1 MSVFGK
7 MVSDLTVAVENKQ
20 LGIEAPKE
28 KEITKADLA
37 REIFDRMYGQ
47 PNVRRK
53 DILKAF
59 EDEAGLTKNGANTYY
74 QNIKK
79 AKGLVADKE

>member
-7 MVSDLTVAVENKQ
+7 MVSDLATAVENKQ
-20 LGIEAPKE
+20 LGIEPPKE

-37 REIFDRMYGQ
+37 RQIFDEMYGQ
-47 PNVRRK
+47 PGVRRK

-59 EDEAGLTKNGANTYY
+59 EDKAGLTKNGANTYY

-79 AKGLVADKE
+79 SKGLVKDRD